1 MWHLVCGVNSAFLLF
16 IGLTFPDLPQLNS
29 KSLSPI
35 ATVLYLI
42 DLLLAVPS
50 TKPVE
55 PPKIVQSQEW
65 KVERVTTYL
74 NVSRRLCVKGSLL
87 NILIYTLILC
97 FFLRRHEWT
106 SVYPK
111 GAGLPPTA
119 LSRVSSPLPPPI
131 TVVIPP
137 TWDDFPFPWDI
148 S

>member
-16 IGLTFPDLPQLNS
+16 LWLTVSWFTSIKLKVPVSDIYCFVPDW
-29 KSLSPI
+29 
-35 ATVLYLI
+35 
-42 DLLLAVPS
+42 LLLAVPS

-55 PPKIVQSQEW
+55 LPKIVQSQEW
-65 KVERVTTYL
+65 KVEWVTTYL
-74 NVSRRLCVKGSLL
+74 NVSRRLCVKGNLL